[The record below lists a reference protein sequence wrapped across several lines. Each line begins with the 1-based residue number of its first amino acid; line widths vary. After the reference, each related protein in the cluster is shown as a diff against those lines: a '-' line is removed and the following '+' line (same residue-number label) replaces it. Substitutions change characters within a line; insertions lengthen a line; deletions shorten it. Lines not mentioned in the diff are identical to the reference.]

1 VNIFASSFYQT
12 LDVKGDMSVL
22 KKVLCFAIILAV
34 IDMIWLYGGSAFH
47 KEMVM
52 SVQKSPLEFAYSGQ
66 YAAAICFYLLAGL
79 SYVYI
84 IEPLAKAS
92 HAGTQA
98 GTHAGTQAGTQAV
111 TRSVG
116 VSGAMVGAAM
126 YFTFDL
132 TNKAIF
138 KDYTWKYVAMDGAW
152 GTFAMSAASVIM
164 HMCNL

>member
-1 VNIFASSFYQT
+1 MNIFASSFYQT

-92 HAGTQA
+92 HAGTHA
-98 GTHAGTQAGTQAV
+98 GTHAGS
-111 TRSVG
+111 RSVG